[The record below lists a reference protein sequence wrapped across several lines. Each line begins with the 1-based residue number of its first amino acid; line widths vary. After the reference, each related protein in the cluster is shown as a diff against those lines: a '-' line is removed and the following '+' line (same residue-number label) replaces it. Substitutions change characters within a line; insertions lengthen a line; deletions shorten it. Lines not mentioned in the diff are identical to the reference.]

1 MDQKKEFV
9 REHRRG
15 LYTMTELAE
24 RYAISRK
31 AGYALV
37 HRVEELGVAG
47 LQPQSR
53 RPHTSPNR
61 TPDHVAA
68 LLIAAKRAH
77 PAWGPEMLLHW
88 LKPRHREIRH
98 WPAVSTAGGILKREG
113 LVQARRRRSPR
124 THPGV
129 VDPITDVPNDLWTAD
144 FKGQFQTQDHLYCY
158 PLTIADQHTRFLLTC
173 HGLKSVKGEEAW
185 PIFERTFREYG
196 LPRAIRT
203 DNGPPFVTRALCGL
217 SHLNVWWMRLGI
229 QHQRIHPASPQENGA
244 HERMHRTLKRE
255 AIRPPRATMRSQQR
269 AFDAFRAEYNEERP
283 HTHHGGKP
291 PGSRYETSPREYPGR
306 LPALEYPGHY
316 TVKRVTTVGTFRF
329 KTKLLFIA
337 NALRGYH
344 IGLDEEADGVWSI
357 FFGNTLLAK
366 LDERDYIIRE

>member
-9 REHRRG
+9 REYRRG

-37 HRVEELGVAG
+37 RRVEELGVAG

-53 RPHTSPNR
+53 RPHTSPHR
-61 TPDHVAA
+61 TPDHIAA

-113 LVQARRRRSPR
+113 LVQAKRKRSPR

-144 FKGQFQTQDHLYCY
+144 FKGQFQKQDHIYCY

-203 DNGPPFVTRALCGL
+203 DNSPPFVTRALCVL
-217 SHLNVWWMRLGI
+217 SHLSVWWMRLGI
-229 QHQRIHPASPQENGA
+229 QHQRIPMNCA
-244 HERMHRTLKRE
+244 
-255 AIRPPRATMRSQQR
+255 
-269 AFDAFRAEYNEERP
+269 
-283 HTHHGGKP
+283 GGFCQL
-291 PGSRYETSPREYPGR
+291 GFSGR
-306 LPALEYPGHY
+306 
-316 TVKRVTTVGTFRF
+316 
-329 KTKLLFIA
+329 
-337 NALRGYH
+337 RG
-344 IGLDEEADGVWSI
+344 L
-357 FFGNTLLAK
+357 
-366 LDERDYIIRE
+366 

>member
-9 REHRRG
+9 REYRRG
-15 LYTMTELAE
+15 LYTMIELAE

-53 RPHTSPNR
+53 RPHTSPLR

-68 LLIAAKRAH
+68 LMIAAKRAL

-113 LVQARRRRSPR
+113 LVQAKRKRSPR

-144 FKGQFQTQDHLYCY
+144 FKGQFQTQDHIYCY
-158 PLTIADQHTRFLLTC
+158 PLTIADQRTRFLLTC
-173 HGLKSVKGEEAW
+173 HGLASVKGEEAR
-185 PIFERTFREYG
+185 PIFARTFRECSASMGY
-196 LPRAIRT
+196 RAPSAPTTARRSSRGRSA
-203 DNGPPFVTRALCGL
+203 D
-217 SHLNVWWMRLGI
+217 S
-229 QHQRIHPASPQENGA
+229 RI
-244 HERMHRTLKRE
+244 
-255 AIRPPRATMRSQQR
+255 
-269 AFDAFRAEYNEERP
+269 
-283 HTHHGGKP
+283 
-291 PGSRYETSPREYPGR
+291 
-306 LPALEYPGHY
+306 
-316 TVKRVTTVGTFRF
+316 
-329 KTKLLFIA
+329 
-337 NALRGYH
+337 
-344 IGLDEEADGVWSI
+344 
-357 FFGNTLLAK
+357 
-366 LDERDYIIRE
+366 

>member
-1 MDQKKEFV
+1 MPWRELRPLDQKQEFV
-9 REHRRG
+9 REYRRG

-24 RYAISRK
+24 RYEISRK
-31 AGYALV
+31 SGYALV
-37 HRVEELGVAG
+37 RRVEELGVAG
-47 LQPQSR
+47 LLPQSR
-53 RPHTSPNR
+53 RPHTSPMR
-61 TPDHVAA
+61 APEHIAA

-113 LVQARRRRSPR
+113 LVQAKRKRSPR

-144 FKGQFQTQDHLYCY
+144 VKGQFRTQDHVYCY

-203 DNGPPFVTRALCGL
+203 DNGAPFVTRALCGL
-217 SHLNVWWMRLGI
+217 SHVNVWWMRLGI
-229 QHQRIHPASPQENGA
+229 QHQRIHPASPKENGA

-255 AIRPPRATMRSQQR
+255 AIRPPNATMRSQQR
-269 AFDAFRAEYNEERP
+269 AFAAFRTEYNDERP
-283 HTHHGGKP
+283 HTHHGGEP
-291 PGSRYETSPREYPGR
+291 PASQDAASPREYPSR
-306 LPALEYPGHY
+306 LLQLEYPGALHREARDDGRHLPLQDEAALHRERAA
-316 TVKRVTTVGTFRF
+316 RVSPR
-329 KTKLLFIA
+329 
-337 NALRGYH
+337 R
-344 IGLDEEADGVWSI
+344 
-357 FFGNTLLAK
+357 
-366 LDERDYIIRE
+366 